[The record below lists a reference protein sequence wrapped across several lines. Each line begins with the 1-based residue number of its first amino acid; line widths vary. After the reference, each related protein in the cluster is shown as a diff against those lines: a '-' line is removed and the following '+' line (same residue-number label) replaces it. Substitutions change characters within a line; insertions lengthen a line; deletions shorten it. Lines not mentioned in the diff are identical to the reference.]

1 MKAAATAQKPRRE
14 YPKDGDSRRKRQQK
28 ERRLAAI
35 NGQPSEGR
43 TAKAWGRY
51 ALQKRGGKSCP
62 IDIRQ
67 KINAATFIL
76 WRALCLQSFIVK
88 DQKKRGNLLNLR
100 TRTLPG
106 VNEKYDALFKQWKE
120 INDELQLRPKQ
131 HSKIPTL
138 KEVLAEEEAGEWRER

>member
-14 YPKDGDSRRKRQQK
+14 YHKDGDSRRKRQQK

-67 KINAATFIL
+67 KINAVKCGVAIYRQRESGVRRYAAIKTYTFDV
-76 WRALCLQSFIVK
+76 R
-88 DQKKRGNLLNLR
+88 
-100 TRTLPG
+100 
-106 VNEKYDALFKQWKE
+106 
-120 INDELQLRPKQ
+120 
-131 HSKIPTL
+131 
-138 KEVLAEEEAGEWRER
+138 